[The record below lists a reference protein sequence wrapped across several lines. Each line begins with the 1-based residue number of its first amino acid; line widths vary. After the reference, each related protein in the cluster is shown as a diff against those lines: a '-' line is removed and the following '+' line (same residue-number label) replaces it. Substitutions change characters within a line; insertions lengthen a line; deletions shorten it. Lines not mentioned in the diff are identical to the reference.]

1 METDKLHKEIDLIQN
16 VINRMSHNSF
26 LIKGWALS
34 IVGVMLAL
42 VKDSIFTPKGS
53 LLLSIILVFTITF
66 WYLDA
71 FFLKAE
77 KKYIKLY
84 NWIIINR
91 PKGNY
96 ENLYD
101 LNVTRFKVESHFKI
115 MFSKT
120 LWTFYSIPLLIII
133 GLLIYNIF

>member
-1 METDKLHKEIDLIQN
+1 MGTDKLHKEIDLIQN
-16 VINRMSHNSF
+16 VITRMAHNSF

-42 VKDSIFTPKGS
+42 VKDSIFTSKGT
-53 LLLSIILVFTITF
+53 LLLSIILVFTIAF

-71 FFLKAE
+71 FFLKTE
-77 KKYIKLY
+77 NQYRKLY
-84 NWIIINR
+84 NWVITNR

-96 ENLYD
+96 ENLYS
-101 LNVTRFKVESHFKI
+101 LNATRFKVGSHFKI
-115 MFSKT
+115 MFTKT

-133 GLLIYNIF
+133 GLLIYNCF